1 MERCSEAHPRRSSVC
16 RCRLTLS
23 RSRSH
28 AVIVGVLVISACCW
42 PQLATLPM
50 WGVHRWVQNNSYLHA
65 AGATHDHCY
74 ITDTIAITVTTDITV
89 VPMIYICALLPLP
102 YNCYHCYNAIPLPPL
117 LSLVQ
122 LLSLWCVHCSV
133 HINRIEHYQETP

>member
-65 AGATHDHCY
+65 PGATHDHCY

-89 VPMIYICALLPLP
+89 VPMIYMCAITTAIQLLPLLQ
-102 YNCYHCYNAIPLPPL
+102 CYTTATTAITGTTAITVVCTL
-117 LSLVQ
+117 LGS
-122 LLSLWCVHCSV
+122 H
-133 HINRIEHYQETP
+133 